1 MVTLP
6 RLALLS
12 LLTAFP
18 ATAPLA
24 EAQERGPGPYQA
36 GAILVEAPWSRATPG
51 GAKVAGG
58 YLRITNRG
66 TEPDRLLGG
75 SAAVAGRFEIHEMSN
90 DGSVMRMRPVE
101 GGLAIPPGAT
111 VELKP
116 GGFHAMLMDLR
127 QPLKEGD
134 VVEGTLVFE
143 RAGTV
148 AISYRVGGIGAKD
161 AGTGHAHH

>member
-12 LLTAFP
+12 LLTAFS

-75 SAAVAGRFEIHEMSN
+75 SAAVAGRFEVHEMSN
-90 DGSVMRMRPVE
+90 DGGVMRMRPVE
-101 GGLAIPPGAT
+101 GGLAIPPSAT